1 MAGIDILPFEK
12 PLHDL
17 RERIDEILDGG
28 DNSEEMQAHARMM
41 QEQADE
47 MERKLYENLS
57 AWNVIQIARH
67 QNRPTARD
75 YIELIFDNFEELH
88 GDRAYR
94 DDLAIVTG
102 LGEIGG
108 KRVMFIGQHRG
119 RNVEERHQSHAGCS
133 HPEGYRK
140 ALQKMK
146 LAERF
151 GLPIITLVDTKGAY
165 PGIGAEERGQGIAL
179 AENIRDMSLLRVPVI
194 CCIIGEGGSGGALAV
209 AVGNRVLMMQ
219 HAYYSVISPEGCA
232 SILWRDGERKVD
244 AANVLKLTSTD
255 LYERGFID
263 TIVEEPLGGAH
274 RDPKKAANS
283 LKENILKQLT
293 ELEKLSPDELAED
306 RYQKFRAFGD
316 FLTDQQV
323 PLRFVDCSNGLEEK
337 NTEETNDTTIE
348 EETKTETEIQE
359 TDEIEIIESEIIEDT
374 ESKTVTPE
382 KDKEK
387 KEEE

>member
-1 MAGIDILPFEK
+1 MAGIDILPFEQ

-17 RERIDEILDGG
+17 RLRINDLLESDGQ
-28 DNSEEMQAHARMM
+28 SEEMQSHARMM

-47 MERKLYENLS
+47 MERNLYANLS
-57 AWNVIQIARH
+57 PWNVIQIARH
-67 QNRPTARD
+67 QKRPTARD
-75 YIELIFDNFEELH
+75 YIDMIFDDFQELH

-102 LGEIGG
+102 LGELGG
-108 KRVMFIGQHRG
+108 KRVMLVGQHRG

-151 GLPIITLVDTKGAY
+151 NLPIVCFVDTKGAY

-179 AENIRDMSLLRVPVI
+179 AENIRDMSLIRVPIV

-244 AANVLKLTSTD
+244 AANVLKLTSKD
-255 LYERGFID
+255 LYSRGFID
-263 TIVEEPLGGAH
+263 GIVEEPLGGAH
-274 RDPKKAANS
+274 RNPKLAADN
-283 LKENILKQLT
+283 LKEAILKNI
-293 ELEKLSPDELAED
+293 ESIESMSADELADD
-306 RYQKFRAFGD
+306 RYSKFRAFGEFITVED
-316 FLTDQQV
+316 PTTILGRPVNKEVEVSEEEVQPV
-323 PLRFVDCSNGLEEK
+323 EVENIEEPELEEEQAQE
-337 NTEETNDTTIE
+337 NTE
-348 EETKTETEIQE
+348 
-359 TDEIEIIESEIIEDT
+359 
-374 ESKTVTPE
+374 
-382 KDKEK
+382 EK

>member
-17 RERIDEILDGG
+17 RTRIDELLESDGQ
-28 DNSEEMQAHARMM
+28 SEEMQNHARMM

-47 MERKLYENLS
+47 MERKLYANLS
-57 AWNVIQIARH
+57 PWNVVQIARH

-75 YIELIFDNFEELH
+75 YIDMVFDDFQELH

-102 LGEIGG
+102 LGYLGEQ
-108 KRVMFIGQHRG
+108 RVMLIAQHRG

-140 ALQKMK
+140 SLQKMK

-151 GLPIITLVDTKGAY
+151 NIPIVCLVDTKGAY

-179 AENIRDMSLLRVPVI
+179 AENIRDMSLLRVPVV

-209 AVGNRVLMMQ
+209 AVGNRILMMQ

-232 SILWRDGERKVD
+232 SILWRDGDRKID
-244 AANVLKLTSTD
+244 AANVLKLTSQD
-255 LYERGFID
+255 LYTRGFID
-263 TIVEEPLGGAH
+263 GIVEEPLGGAH
-274 RDPKKAANS
+274 RNHQLAADN
-283 LKENILKQLT
+283 LRGAILKQLG
-293 ELEKLSPDELAED
+293 EISAMSPDELAQD
-306 RYQKFRAFGD
+306 RYNKFRAFGE
-316 FLTDQQV
+316 FLV
-323 PLRFVDCSNGLEEK
+323 EEDPTSILGRPVNK
-337 NTEETNDTTIE
+337 EVKSQDNTV
-348 EETKTETEIQE
+348 ETEIDAE
-359 TDEIEIIESEIIEDT
+359 DAEIVELGVDVAEEVT
-374 ESKTVTPE
+374 EKV
-382 KDKEK
+382 
-387 KEEE
+387 EEE

>member
-12 PLHDL
+12 PIHDL
-17 RERIDEILDGG
+17 RQRIDEILDGK
-28 DNSEEMQAHARMM
+28 DNSEEMRAHARMM

-67 QNRPTARD
+67 QNRPTSRD
-75 YIELIFDNFEELH
+75 YIDMVFDNFEELH
-88 GDRAYR
+88 GDRSYR

-102 LGEIGG
+102 LAELGG
-108 KRVMFIGQHRG
+108 KRIMFVGQHRG

-140 ALQKMK
+140 AMQKMK

-151 GLPIITLVDTKGAY
+151 NIPIITLVDTKGAY

-179 AENIRDMSLLRVPVI
+179 AENIRDMSMLRVPVI
-194 CCIIGEGGSGGALAV
+194 CCLIGEGGSGGALAV

-232 SILWRDGERKVD
+232 SILWRDGERKID
-244 AANVLKLTSTD
+244 AANVLKLTSQD

-263 TIVEEPLGGAH
+263 EIVSEPLGGAH
-274 RDPKKAANS
+274 RDPQQAANT
-283 LKENILKQLT
+283 LKESILRHLA
-293 ELEKLSPDELAED
+293 ELEKMSPEELAED
-306 RYQKFRAFGD
+306 RYCKFRSFGD
-316 FLTDQQV
+316 FLTGQEV
-323 PLRFVDCSNGLEEK
+323 PLRFVDCSNDKRKDKTEPEENAQENEMPLEDSDSSEK
-337 NTEETNDTTIE
+337 EGIDSADSLAEEIEETNKKDE
-348 EETKTETEIQE
+348 E
-359 TDEIEIIESEIIEDT
+359 
-374 ESKTVTPE
+374 
-382 KDKEK
+382 
-387 KEEE
+387 